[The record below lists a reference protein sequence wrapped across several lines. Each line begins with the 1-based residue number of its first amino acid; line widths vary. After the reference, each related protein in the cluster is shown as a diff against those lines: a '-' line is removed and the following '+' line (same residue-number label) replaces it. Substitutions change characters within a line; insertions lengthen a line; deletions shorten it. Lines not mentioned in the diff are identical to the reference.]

1 MAYLPPIKKRGI
13 THTIVAMYNPHHCGE
28 VNLSPKLRLCPKAL
42 LDYQIREQQAW
53 AGWTVRG
60 ARGDR
65 GLTAPGRDPTG
76 LRKDAGGVRSPQGGG

>member
-13 THTIVAMYNPHHCGE
+13 THTIVAMYNTHHCGE
-28 VNLSPKLRLCPKAL
+28 VNLSPKLRLCPKVL
-42 LDYQIREQQAW
+42 LDCQIREQEAW

-65 GLTAPGRDPTG
+65 ALTGAGRYPTG
-76 LRKDAGGVRSPQGGG
+76 WRKEAIGVRSPVGGG